1 MQALNDF
8 RKLTGWA
15 QLAILAVGIFG
26 AAVIVNSLFQLQ
38 DVRPEL
44 FLILFFLGIVTARSK
59 VVLLGSSTISLLTSV
74 VLMALI
80 MMGTSPAVLVG
91 VCGVVVQVAS
101 RSRRFVLHQAV
112 FNVGMIAVTV
122 HASGLAYRLLEDPMT
137 GSETLDLLIPILAA
151 SIIYYLGNSVFV
163 SVIVALSTQK
173 SMFRMWHDNFLYT
186 APSFLISGLVAL
198 GASHLLLATSLG
210 AVLFVLPTL
219 YLCFYAVR
227 VYMDS
232 LDTQRKHAAEMSA
245 LFKSTLSTLSMAID
259 AKDPDTHGH
268 IVRVDRYARV
278 LSMSMGLTAEETD
291 AIGTAA
297 LLHDIGNLAVPE
309 YILRKREPLTKEEE
323 KSLRQ
328 HPSLGAQMI
337 SDIKFP
343 YPVAS
348 AVRSH
353 HERFDGSGYPDGL
366 TGSNIP
372 LAARILAVVDVFDAC
387 TTDPRDGRVK
397 SAKEAIEEL
406 RTGCG
411 TEFDP
416 AVVETWAQVYT
427 KAFLDTEGAN
437 VTSEKL
443 AGVYRDIH
451 RATREVEHV
460 RAITSSIT
468 NATTLKEIAIRVC
481 QLLEKT
487 MPSSVA
493 TFWTR
498 VDGNEF
504 IAMIRD
510 GSALKRTLVSG
521 PAATAVFDKRP
532 VVNVSA
538 DLDGFPDCVALA
550 VPVGF
555 EDDVL
560 AVIAVYRQGLF
571 TDAEACIVNASVE
584 QLRSAVRT
592 ALLVEKRRQDAL
604 DDRLTG
610 LGNRRAFEEAC
621 EGVSGQ
627 DLALVIM
634 DLNSLKALNDK
645 FGHQVG
651 DLALIRVASL
661 IRQSFP
667 DTKLNCRLGGDEF
680 AVLSEAPLDAV
691 YGQLQALETAVA
703 QDEELAHYS
712 TLGFGVS
719 WGLANSPQDGLHIEE
734 LINKADRRMYLAKAR
749 AKERLRYEKS
759 LTPEGNIIILDKL

>member
-1 MQALNDF
+1 MQALTDF
-8 RKLTGWA
+8 RKLPGLA
-15 QLAILAVGIFG
+15 QLAIQGVGLFG
-26 AAVIVNSLFQLQ
+26 AAVIVNSLFRMQ

-44 FLILFFLGIVTARSK
+44 FLILFFLGIGTARSK

-80 MMGTSPAVLVG
+80 MMGTSAAVLVG

-101 RSRRFVLHQAV
+101 RSRRFVLHQAI

-122 HASGLAYRLLEDPMT
+122 QASGLAYRWLENPMT
-137 GSETLDLLIPILAA
+137 GSAMLDLLIPILAA
-151 SIIYYLGNSVFV
+151 SIIYYLGNSIFV
-163 SVIVALSTQK
+163 SLIVALSSQK
-173 SMFRMWHDNFLYT
+173 SVFRMWHDNFLYT

-198 GASHLLLATSLG
+198 GAANLLLATSLG

-227 VYMDS
+227 VYMNN
-232 LDTQRKHAAEMSA
+232 LDTERKHAAEMST

-268 IVRVDRYARV
+268 IVRVDRYSRV
-278 LSMSMGLTAEETD
+278 LSMAMGLSAEEVD

-309 YILRKREPLTKEEE
+309 YILRKRDPLTKEEE
-323 KSLRQ
+323 KALRQ
-328 HPSLGAQMI
+328 HPSLGAQII

-372 LAARILAVVDVFDAC
+372 LGARILAVVDVFDAC
-387 TTDPRDGRVK
+387 TTNPRDGRVK
-397 SAKEAIEEL
+397 TAKEAIEEL
-406 RTGCG
+406 RRGSG

-416 AVVETWAQVYT
+416 ALVETWAQVYT
-427 KAFLDTEGAN
+427 KAFLDTEGPN
-437 VTSEKL
+437 VTSETL
-443 AGVYRDIH
+443 AAVYRDI
-451 RATREVEHV
+451 RQATREVEHV

-468 NATTLKEIAIRVC
+468 SATTLKEIAIRMC
-481 QLLEKT
+481 QLLEQT

-493 TFWTR
+493 TFWAR

-504 IAMIRD
+504 TAMDRH
-510 GSALKRTLVSG
+510 GSATKRTLASG
-521 PAATAVFDKRP
+521 PAASAVFEKRP
-532 VVNVSA
+532 VVNVRA

-550 VPVGF
+550 VPVRF
-555 EDDVL
+555 DDDVL
-560 AVIAVYRQGLF
+560 AVVAVYRQGLF
-571 TDAEACIVNASVE
+571 TDNEACIVNASVE

-634 DLNSLKALNDK
+634 DVNNLKALNDK

-661 IRQSFP
+661 IRQSFT
-667 DTKLNCRLGGDEF
+667 DAKLNCRLGGDEF
-680 AVLSEAPLDAV
+680 AVLTEAALDAV
-691 YGQLQALETAVA
+691 YGQLQALESAVA
-703 QDEELAHYS
+703 QDEELAQYS

-759 LTPEGNIIILDKL
+759 ITSDPKIVVIDKS